1 VSSLTLVLASGT
13 VIDTATPGAEAKFT
27 IRNTNGYALSAL
39 LDADT
44 PLEIFRRLIVG
55 SEGTLAFMAEAV
67 IDTIAAPA
75 MTTVAW
81 IPLPSIG
88 EAVVLVPGLVA
99 LGAEAVELMLAPA
112 LAAAEQFFPGT
123 PGYWRTLDPK
133 AAALL
138 VEFGADNPAG
148 LDAAEA
154 SAAKVVAGANLLHPL
169 EFTRDTEQIALYW
182 HVRDGL
188 LGIVGHQRPEGTAL
202 VIEDVCFPPD
212 RIAEG
217 AQDLQDLLSKH
228 GFMPNA
234 AGHAAYGNLSEL

>member
-1 VSSLTLVLASGT
+1 
-13 VIDTATPGAEAKFT
+13 
-27 IRNTNGYALSAL
+27 
-39 LDADT
+39 
-44 PLEIFRRLIVG
+44 
-55 SEGTLAFMAEAV
+55 MAEAV

-154 SAAKVVAGANLLHPL
+154 SAAKVVAGANLLHPWNSPA
-169 EFTRDTEQIALYW
+169 TPNRSRCTGTSATDCSASS
-182 HVRDGL
+182 
-188 LGIVGHQRPEGTAL
+188 GISAPKVPLWSSRTCASRPTASPRAPRISRTCCPSTAL
-202 VIEDVCFPPD
+202 CLTRPGTRPT
-212 RIAEG
+212 AT
-217 AQDLQDLLSKH
+217 
-228 GFMPNA
+228 
-234 AGHAAYGNLSEL
+234 